1 MVQRQN
7 LVSLAT
13 TTALCVVLGGA
24 AVLAIKS
31 SNSSSQTT
39 QQAQILVNDPKSQ
52 VLPLVVLP
60 ASERDL
66 RLEAIAQLPQ
76 SLDRDRARYLLASDF
91 ASQKQGKKAIELL
104 AGLEQNYPVLAAPII
119 SERAQAYETIGDT
132 ANARATWQALLTQ
145 YPSKPVAA
153 EALFALGKSDRK
165 YWQQAIAKFPSHPRT
180 LEIARTLLTEDP
192 NSSQLMLLLVRYA
205 PNQPATTAV
214 ADKLVKQAG
223 GLKPQDWEDIA
234 TVYWQSRIYDKAA
247 VAYAKAPRTPLN
259 LYRKGRSLQAKAK
272 KADAIATY
280 NQLVSAY
287 PTAEESSLALMQLA
301 NMAPRQKAIA
311 YLDRIISLFP
321 RQAGEALATKA
332 NILDIGSPQAAGQ
345 ARKLLMAKYNDSE
358 AAAEYRWRIAQEKA
372 AAKKYQEAWQWAQNI
387 PLRNSTSVLAPRAS
401 FWVGKW
407 ADKLGKK
414 QESKAAFEYVLREY
428 PQSYYAWRSAVALG
442 LNVGNFTTVRQI
454 NPQVVPPER
463 SLLPA
468 GSETLREL
476 YQLGQDRDA
485 AAYWQ
490 VEFKNKQQPTVAE
503 QFTDGVMNLVRGE
516 NLIGI
521 NKISTLEDR
530 ETPQEQAEYQTLSRQ
545 LPYWQARYPFPYLQE
560 IEYWSAQRQ
569 INPLLVTALI
579 RQESRFEPKIRSAV
593 GAVGLMQMMPGTGKW
608 VAERINLQQYN
619 TEVPNDNIL
628 LGTWFLSYTH
638 QQYDNN
644 SLFAVASYNA
654 GPNAVSRWRDKFKIS
669 DPDEF
674 VEAIPYEE
682 TQGYVRQV
690 FGNYWNYLRLY
701 NPEIS
706 QLVAGYSTNHPKTA
720 YISQSMNIQQAFK

>member
-31 SNSSSQTT
+31 SDSSGETP
-39 QQAQILVNDPKSQ
+39 QQAQILANSPKSQ
-52 VLPLVVLP
+52 VLPLVALP
-60 ASERDL
+60 AKERDV
-66 RLEAIAQLPQ
+66 RLGAIAQLPQ
-76 SLDRDRARYLLASDF
+76 SVDRDRARYLLASDLI
-91 ASQKQGKKAIELL
+91 AQKQGEQALKLL
-104 AGLEQNYPVLAAPII
+104 AGLEQDYPVLAAPIVYK
-119 SERAQAYETIGDT
+119 RAQAYEVSGDT
-132 ANARATWQALLTQ
+132 AKAQATWQALLTQ
-145 YPSKPVAA
+145 YPNSPVAA

-165 YWQQAIAKFPSHPRT
+165 YWEQAIAEYPSHPRT
-180 LEIARTLLTEDP
+180 LEIARTLLQENP
-192 NSSQLMLLLVRYA
+192 NRSQLLLLIVKYA
-205 PNQPATTAV
+205 PNQPETVAV

-223 GLKPQDWEDIA
+223 ALKSQDWQDIA

-247 VAYAKAPRTPLN
+247 LAYAKSPRTPLN
-259 LYRKGRSLQAKAK
+259 LYRKGRSLQVKAK
-272 KADAIATY
+272 KAAAIATY

-301 NMAPRQKAIA
+301 SMAQKQQAIA
-311 YLDRIISLFP
+311 YLDRVISLFP
-321 RQAGEALATKA
+321 RQAGAALAAKA
-332 NILDIGSPQAAGQ
+332 KILDKINPQAAGQ

-387 PLRNSTSVLAPRAS
+387 PLRNSTSILAPRAS

-442 LNVGNFTTVRQI
+442 LNVGNFTTIRQI
-454 NPQVVPPER
+454 NPQVVSPER

-468 GSETLREL
+468 GSQTLKEL
-476 YQLGQDRDA
+476 YQLGQDREA
-485 AAYWQ
+485 TAFWQ

-503 QFTDGVMNLVRGE
+503 QFTDGVMNLAKGE

-530 ETPQEQAEYQTLSRQ
+530 ETPQEQAEYQALSRQ
-545 LPYWQARYPFPYLQE
+545 LPYWQARYPFPFLQE
-560 IEYWSAQRQ
+560 IEYWSGQRQ
-569 INPLLVTALI
+569 LNPLLVTALI
-579 RQESRFEPKIRSAV
+579 RQESRFEPKIRSVV
-593 GAVGLMQMMPGTGKW
+593 GATGLMQMMPGTGKW
-608 VAERINLQQYN
+608 IAQKINLQQYN
-619 TEVPNDNIL
+619 TEIPNDNIL
-628 LGTWFLSYTH
+628 LGTWFLNYTH

-654 GPNAVSRWRDKFKIS
+654 GPNAVSRWRDKFNIS

-674 VEAIPYEE
+674 VEAIPFEE

-706 QLVAGYSTNHPKTA
+706 QLVASYSTNHPKTA
-720 YISQSMNIQQAFK
+720 YIQSN

>member
-31 SNSSSQTT
+31 SDSSGETT
-39 QQAQILVNDPKSQ
+39 KQAQIISNNPKSQ
-52 VLPLVVLP
+52 VLPLVALP
-60 ASERDL
+60 ANERDV

-76 SLDRDRARYLLASDF
+76 SLDRHRARYLLASDLI
-91 ASQKQGKKAIELL
+91 AQKQGKKAIELL
-104 AGLEQNYPVLAAPII
+104 AGLEQDYPLLAAPII
-119 SERAQAYETIGDT
+119 SKRAQAYEVMG
-132 ANARATWQALLTQ
+132 NAASAQATWQALVKQ
-145 YPSKPVAA
+145 YANSPVAA
-153 EALFALGKSDRK
+153 EALFALGKTDRK
-165 YWQQAIAKFPSHPRT
+165 YWEQAIATYPSHPRT
-180 LEIARTLLTEDP
+180 LEIARTLLKENP
-192 NSSQLMLLLVRYA
+192 NRSQLMLLLVKYA
-205 PNQPATTAV
+205 PNQPGTIAV
-214 ADKLVKQAG
+214 TDKLVKQG
-223 GLKPQDWEDIA
+223 GALKPQDWEDIA
-234 TVYWQSRIYDKAA
+234 AVYWQSRIYDKAA
-247 VAYAKAPRTPLN
+247 LAYARAPRKPLN
-259 LYRKGRSLQAKAK
+259 LYRKGRSLQIKAK
-272 KADAIATY
+272 KAEAIATY
-280 NQLVSAY
+280 NQLASY
-287 PTAEESSLALMQLA
+287 FPTAQESGLALMQLA
-301 NMAPRQKAIA
+301 NMSQRQQAIS
-311 YLDRIISLFP
+311 YLDRIISRFP
-321 RQAGEALATKA
+321 RQAGEALAAKA
-332 NILDIGSPQAAGQ
+332 NILDKLRNPKAAGQ

-387 PLRNSTSVLAPRAS
+387 PLRNPKSILAPRAS

-407 ADKLGKK
+407 AEKLGKK

-428 PQSYYAWRSAVALG
+428 PQSYYAWRSAVVLG
-442 LNVGNFTTVRQI
+442 LNVGDFTSVKQI
-454 NPQVVPPER
+454 NPQVVSPER

-468 GSETLREL
+468 ASETLKEL
-476 YQLGQDRDA
+476 YQLGQDREVTA
-485 AAYWQ
+485 FWQ

-530 ETPQEQAEYQTLSRQ
+530 ETPQEQAEYQTLSKQ
-545 LPYWQARYPFPYLQE
+545 LPYWQARYPFPFLKE
-560 IEYWSAQRQ
+560 IEYWSGQRQ
-569 INPLLVTALI
+569 LNPLLVTGLI
-579 RQESRFEPKIRSAV
+579 RQESRFEPKIRSVA
-593 GAVGLMQMMPGTGKW
+593 GAVGLMQVMPGTSKW
-608 VAERINLQQYN
+608 IAQKIDLQQYN
-619 TEVPNDNIL
+619 AEIPNDNIL
-628 LGTWFLSYTH
+628 LGTWFLNYTH

-654 GPNAVSRWRDKFKIS
+654 GPNAVSRWRDRFKIS

-706 QLVAGYSTNHPKTA
+706 QLVAGYSNNHPKTA
-720 YISQSMNIQQAFK
+720 SIQINQ